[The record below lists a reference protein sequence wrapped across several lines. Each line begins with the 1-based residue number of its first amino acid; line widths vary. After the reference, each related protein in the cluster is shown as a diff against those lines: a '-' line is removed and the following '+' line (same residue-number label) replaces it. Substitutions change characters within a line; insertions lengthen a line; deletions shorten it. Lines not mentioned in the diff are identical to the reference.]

1 MNNKFRLYKRCAEFY
16 DDLYTGLKLGNKQ
29 LNQVRKAKKALFVKN
44 VYDFDCS
51 QPTDNWYVI
60 RDQYYDIEE
69 YESKNTRK
77 QLRKALSVYEY
88 KRVDKQEMLSKGYQV
103 YTDSSIRF
111 KKKAK
116 AFFSKN
122 EYLSYIQRAFDE

>member
-88 KRVDKQEMLSKGYQV
+88 KRVDKQEMLSKKRG
-103 YTDSSIRF
+103 IH
-111 KKKAK
+111 
-116 AFFSKN
+116 
-122 EYLSYIQRAFDE
+122 